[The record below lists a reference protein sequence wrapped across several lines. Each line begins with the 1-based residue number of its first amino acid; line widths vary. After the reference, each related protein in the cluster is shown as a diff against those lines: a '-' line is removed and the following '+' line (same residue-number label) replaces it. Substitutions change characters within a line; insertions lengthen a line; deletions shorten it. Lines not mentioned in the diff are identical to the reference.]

1 MAVSLRIH
9 ADSELFRDRI
19 YNEGNIPLIPFPNVS
34 SYCFYTLY
42 NLYLTTA
49 YSHKMQDWGRFFLYF
64 EQNKI

>member
-9 ADSELFRDRI
+9 ADSELFPDRI
-19 YNEGNIPLIPFPNVS
+19 YNEGNNQIIPFPNVS

-42 NLYLTTA
+42 NLYLTTT
-49 YSHKMQDWGRFFLYF
+49 YSHKMQDWGRFYLYF